1 MKESA
6 DQNDNLG
13 GRSPSTRQYELQFAK
28 QRGRCVPATTGKQA
42 LGLCVNKN

>member
-13 GRSPSTRQYELQFAK
+13 GRSPSTRQFIESLINSDCPEG
-28 QRGRCVPATTGKQA
+28 RGQ
-42 LGLCVNKN
+42 LEW

>member
-13 GRSPSTRQYELQFAK
+13 GRSPSTRQQLKSWF
-28 QRGRCVPATTGKQA
+28 V
-42 LGLCVNKN
+42 LGVINLNLLPI